1 MITKSE
7 IKYIQSLAYKKFREE
22 ERSMVAEGVKTVNEL
37 LCDFPDQIQSLYA
50 TAEWISQ
57 NPNLPKRISC
67 VEVQEH
73 ELEKISFLKQSNK
86 VLAIVDIPQ
95 LLFPSSS
102 GIFLML
108 DQIQDP
114 GNLGTIIRTADWFGV
129 RGLICSSD
137 TADAYAPKVVQS
149 TMGSIFRMPI
159 LYTDLVEFLKNKEEL
174 NTYAATLSGNSMVNI
189 NFKTPCCLIIGNE
202 SKGISPEL
210 LELSNHTV
218 SIPKKGQAESLNAA
232 IATAVLL
239 SRIAL

>member
-7 IKYIQSLAYKKFREE
+7 VKYIQSLAYKKFREQ
-22 ERSMVAEGVKTVNEL
+22 ERTMVAEGVKMIDEL
-37 LCDFPDQIQSLYA
+37 LCDFPDQIQRIYA
-50 TAEWISQ
+50 TDEWISQ

-67 VEVQEH
+67 IEVQEH
-73 ELEKISFLKQSNK
+73 ELERISFLKQSNK
-86 VLAIVDIPQ
+86 VLAIVDMPQ
-95 LLFPSSS
+95 PIFPSST

-129 RGLICSSD
+129 SGLICSSD

-159 LYTDLVEFLKNKEEL
+159 HYTNLVEYLKNREEL
-174 NTYAATLSGNSMVNI
+174 ITYAATLSGNSLVSI
-189 NFKTPCCLIIGNE
+189 DFKTPCCLIIGNE
-202 SKGISPEL
+202 SKGVSPEL
-210 LELSNHTV
+210 LEISNYTV

-232 IATAVLL
+232 IAAAVLL
-239 SRIAL
+239 SRIAF